1 MRGPREGDVQAQ
13 PLLFCKFLG
22 FRERWAFED
31 ERPRRHVLGQRV
43 FLLLFSNESG
53 GCRGG
58 RGVLFSVCCHH
69 LRWFSLISSNK
80 GPGCS
85 FAVVLPAEMPSEGHV
100 PRVVNHAHLHRVQ
113 APVTALLSAAI
124 NVCVCLQRCS
134 GRGADKGSKSFV

>member
-1 MRGPREGDVQAQ
+1 MQAQ

-43 FLLLFSNESG
+43 FLLLFCNESG
-53 GCRGG
+53 GCRGE

-69 LRWFSLISSNK
+69 LPSFSLISSNK

-100 PRVVNHAHLHRVQ
+100 PRVVHHPHLHRVQ
-113 APVTALLSAAI
+113 APCDRAPLRC
-124 NVCVCLQRCS
+124 NQCMCVCVQRCS